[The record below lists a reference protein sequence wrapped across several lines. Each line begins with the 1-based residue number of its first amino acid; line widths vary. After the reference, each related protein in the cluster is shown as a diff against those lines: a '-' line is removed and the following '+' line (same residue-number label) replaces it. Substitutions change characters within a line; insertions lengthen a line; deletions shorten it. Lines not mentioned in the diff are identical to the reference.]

1 MARDCLY
8 SLGTSSGR
16 SQWQLTESGLTV
28 TPDGQN
34 PLAYP
39 LRELRGIAG
48 DGYELRLAIP
58 GPADSNELLT
68 LSRLGA
74 EGPTLLDTLRRR
86 WMVERADGLRLG
98 GSGVG
103 KPFSGVV
110 AGLGASSGPGVAA
123 DAVTTGAHPFHA
135 LLYEDVMVIALEGR
149 DLEPIFMAL
158 LDDVSFDD
166 VTYTV
171 RAREWLGHDVLFSK
185 LGRQT
190 EEFSKALAA
199 NRALLAQES
208 AATLAVNV
216 PSLPT
221 GARTSLAAMWPLG
234 RLLELDA
241 MERACPGFDKTFSA
255 AWLAAL
261 PRRQEADLLKDRASA
276 GSVRLGCS
284 RFDGE
289 PAGADTASEPAGQ
302 VAATDGSPPES
313 TATAEPSTAADALEP
328 ATPDMT
334 GAADGTALACATPAA
349 SAEGTLLWMLCGKA
363 EHWFL
368 ESLSSGDRATYHFKG
383 GPEMVSLV
391 SKLLCAPQFSREA
404 LYLSL
409 DSLVGKRA
417 ELSIAAQYLGF
428 LVDLRSRF
436 AGRIIHTSHAAWS
449 AGISAAV
456 GNQDGG

>member
-16 SQWQLTESGLTV
+16 GQWQLTESGLMTV
-28 TPDGQN
+28 TPDAQN

-58 GPADSNELLT
+58 GPADSSELLT
-68 LSRLGA
+68 LSHLGA

-86 WMVERADGLRLG
+86 WMAERADGLRLG

-103 KPFSGVV
+103 KPFSGEV
-110 AGLGASSGPGVAA
+110 AGLGVSSGPGVAP
-123 DAVTTGAHPFHA
+123 DAVATDAHPFHA

-166 VTYTV
+166 VTYAV
-171 RAREWLGHDVLFSK
+171 RAREWLGRDLLFSK

-190 EEFSKALAA
+190 EEFTKALAA
-199 NRALLAQES
+199 NRALLTLES
-208 AATLAVNV
+208 AATLTVNV
-216 PSLPT
+216 PSLPA
-221 GARTSLAAMWPLG
+221 GARASLAAMWPVG
-234 RLLELDA
+234 RPLELDA

-255 AWLAAL
+255 AWLATL
-261 PRRQEADLLKDRASA
+261 PRRQEAGFLKDWASA

-284 RFDGE
+284 RFEGA
-289 PAGADTASEPAGQ
+289 PAGAETASEPAGQ
-302 VAATDGSPPES
+302 VAAADRSP
-313 TATAEPSTAADALEP
+313 AEPSTTADAAEP

-334 GAADGTALACATPAA
+334 GAADGA
-349 SAEGTLLWMLCGKA
+349 SVEGALLWMLCSKG

-383 GPEMVSLV
+383 GPEMVSLI
-391 SKLLCAPQFSREA
+391 SRLLCAPQFSREA

-428 LVDLRSRF
+428 LVDLRARF
-436 AGRIIHTSHAAWS
+436 AGRIIHTSYAAWS
-449 AGISAAV
+449 AGLSAAV